1 MLHAGDPS
9 FPDKVALRAAGL
21 MGDPENWNSS
31 SFDMDGNEYSG
42 VVMSLLF
49 TGVCVV
55 VFNLYVCVMP
65 VDTASSRRCL
75 LKHVDRSLNI
85 SVL

>member
-1 MLHAGDPS
+1 
-9 FPDKVALRAAGL
+9 

-42 VVMSLLF
+42 VVMSLMF
-49 TGVCVV
+49 PGVCVAISMCH
-55 VFNLYVCVMP
+55 VC
-65 VDTASSRRCL
+65 SRR
-75 LKHVDRSLNI
+75 HVDRFLNM